1 MFFLAIRQLVSRKR
15 QTILTTLGIVLGTA
29 AYVAI
34 SGIMLGFQSFI
45 VEQLLNNDSHIRI
58 SSKEKPIFAHSL
70 DSDFFSEKESVNWLS
85 PPSGRKDNAKIEHP
99 QGWFERLDHDSHV
112 VAYSPQLSIQAIVR
126 RGKVVQGARL
136 MGSDVFIQEKVTNIK
151 DYMIEGKFQDIGY
164 SGNKIIVGDG
174 FLTKMGARV
183 SETVY
188 ISSGK
193 GMPVP
198 FKIVG
203 AFRLGIKTLDE
214 GMMFGALGDVQK
226 VNQTPSQISDIA
238 IKLSDVSLAGELAN
252 SWASIS
258 QDKVQSWDQ
267 ANANFMSIF
276 RTQDIVRNSMTVSIT
291 IVACFGIYNILN
303 MLVNQKKREIAILR
317 SIGYESKDIQKL
329 FLIQGIILG
338 ILGGVFGM
346 LIGYIACRYFG
357 TIKATEG
364 TLSGKGG
371 YMLVSYDIVIYLK
384 AFSLAFASSTIAS
397 FLPARAAGK
406 FTPIDII
413 RSEG

>member
-1 MFFLAIRQLVSRKR
+1 MLFLAIRQLVSRKR
-15 QTILTTLGIVLGTA
+15 QTVLTTLGIVLGTA

-34 SGIMLGFQSFI
+34 SGIMLGFQTFI

-58 SSKEKPIFAHSL
+58 SSKERPIFAHTL
-70 DSDFFSEKESVNWLS
+70 DPDFFEEKESVSWLS
-85 PPSGRKDNAKIEHP
+85 PPSGRKDNAKLEHP
-99 QGWFERLDHDSHV
+99 QGWFERLDHDPHV
-112 VAYSPQLSIQAIVR
+112 VAYSPQLVIQAIVR
-126 RGKVVQGARL
+126 RGKIVQGVSL
-136 MGSDVFIQEKVTNIK
+136 LGSDVSVQEKVTNIK
-151 DYMIEGKFQDIGY
+151 EYMIEGKFSDIGNG
-164 SGNKIIVGDG
+164 GNKIVVGQG
-174 FLTKMGARV
+174 LLTRIGARV

-188 ISSGK
+188 ITSGK
-193 GMPVP
+193 GLPIP
-198 FKIVG
+198 FKIAG
-203 AFRLGIKTLDE
+203 AFRLGIKNIDE
-214 GMMFGALGDVQK
+214 GVIFGALGDVQK
-226 VNQTPSQISDIA
+226 VNQTPSQISTIA
-238 IKLSDVSLAGELAN
+238 VKLSDVSLAGEISN
-252 SWASIS
+252 NWSSIS

-338 ILGGVFGM
+338 VLGGLFGL
-346 LIGYIACRYFG
+346 LIGHLACRYYG
-357 TIKATEG
+357 TIKSSDG
-364 TLSGKGG
+364 MLSGKGG
-371 YMLVSYDIVIYLK
+371 YMLVSYNIMIYVK
-384 AFSLAFASSTIAS
+384 AFSLAFASSAIAS